1 MIPTCLRFSPTRQ
14 NKEILTIEI
23 REKLNFVVKIAREK
37 KAEDLVALDMR
48 KIANFCDYFVI
59 CSGNSQKQVE
69 SIADGI
75 REGFLKNKIK
85 TASSDRNR
93 NGLWTLLDYGDLIV
107 HIFYKEVRE
116 YYNLER
122 LWIDAQR
129 IRIPKY

>member
-1 MIPTCLRFSPTRQ
+1 M
-14 NKEILTIEI
+14 TIEA
-23 REKLNFVVKIAREK
+23 RKKLHFATKIAREK

-69 SIADGI
+69 GIADAI
-75 REGFLKNKIK
+75 EEAFLKNRIK
-85 TASSDRNR
+85 TANSNGTR
-93 NGLWTLLDYGDLIV
+93 NGLWALLDYGDLIV
-107 HIFYKEVRE
+107 HVFFKEIRE

-129 IRIPKY
+129 IRIPKG

>member
-1 MIPTCLRFSPTRQ
+1 
-14 NKEILTIEI
+14 
-23 REKLNFVVKIAREK
+23 
-37 KAEDLVALDMR
+37 MR
-48 KIANFCDYFVI
+48 KVTNFCDYFVI

-75 REGFLKNKIK
+75 QEGLLKNKIK
-85 TASSDRNR
+85 AASSNGKK

-107 HIFYKEVRE
+107 HVFFNDVRE

-129 IRIPKY
+129 VHIPKD